1 VPINDDFIEVFCSK
15 SNYFRYYKKSFS
27 QVSGHSAMQKWLQ
40 NNDDSPSDLEVWDSM
55 KPTFE
60 NLQAIL
66 EEARSGKRKDS
77 KKREGQRQ

>member
-1 VPINDDFIEVFCSK
+1 
-15 SNYFRYYKKSFS
+15 
-27 QVSGHSAMQKWLQ
+27 MQKWLQ
-40 NNDDSPSDLEVWDSM
+40 NNDDSPSDLEVWDSI

-77 KKREGQRQ
+77 KKEKGKGSKEKRKEGEKKKSSYKKGKGRAL